1 MHSNTLCAAFQRTA
15 HRDPTGVAL
24 RTPGDAQTL
33 TWSEYAGQVEQ
44 VAAALAA
51 HGIGRGDTVALMMGN
66 RIEFYPLEVGAQHV
80 GATSFSVYNTL
91 PPEQLGFVF
100 DNAGNRVLFCE
111 AAYVERVIASGT
123 TIETVVC
130 IDGSPA
136 GTISLQ
142 EFLARAEPG
151 FDFDATWKSV
161 QPDDI
166 LTLIYTSGT
175 TGNPKGVEI
184 THAATLFT
192 AYATHSV
199 AGFSPEDRVISY
211 LPSAHIA
218 DRFTSCFVQEV
229 FGSQITTV
237 SDIAAVAAALPD
249 VRPTIFGAVPRV
261 WDKLRIAVESSPARV
276 EDDDAR
282 RAIEWGLA
290 VAARRGEYELGGTE
304 LDPELAEEW
313 TRADAMVLSGL
324 RGRLGLDAVRW
335 AVSGAAPVA
344 PETVAFF
351 AGLGIPIGQN
361 WGMSELGALAT
372 ASRPGEIC
380 IDTVGRL
387 LPGVEAKVAE
397 DGELWVRGPLLMKGY
412 RKQPAKTAEA
422 IDRDGWLH
430 TGDIA
435 AFGDDGQVRIVG
447 RKKDIIINAAGKNMS
462 PSNIENAI
470 KGGCPLIGSVVA
482 VGDAR
487 PFVTALIVID
497 TEAAGAVAARAGLA
511 QWDAKVLADDPE
523 LIAELRRGVGAG
535 NAKLARVEQIKR
547 FVVLPTFWEPGGV
560 EMTMTM
566 KVKRAAV
573 LENYAELID
582 TLYAPKVLPG
592 VYEPA

>member
-33 TWSEYAGQVEQ
+33 TWAEYAGQVEQ

-80 GATSFSVYNTL
+80 GATSFSAYNTL
-91 PPEQLGFVF
+91 PPEQLRYVF

-111 AAYVERVIASGT
+111 EAYVDRVIASGT
-123 TIETVVC
+123 TIETIVC

-142 EFLARAEPG
+142 DFLTRAEPG
-151 FDFDATWKSV
+151 FDFEATWKSV

-184 THAATLFT
+184 THAAMLFT
-192 AYATHSV
+192 ARAAHSV
-199 AGFSPEDRVISY
+199 AGFDRADRVISY

-218 DRFTSCFVQEV
+218 DRFTSCYVQEV
-229 FGSQITTV
+229 YGSQITTV
-237 SDIAAVAAALPD
+237 SDIAGVAAALPD

-261 WDKLRIAVESSPARV
+261 WDKLRIAVETSPERI
-276 EDDDAR
+276 EDEQLR
-282 RAIEWGLA
+282 RAVEWGLG
-290 VAARRGEYELGGTE
+290 VATRRGEYALRGKDM
-304 LDPELAEEW
+304 DPEFSEEW
-313 TRADAMVLSGL
+313 ERADAAVLSGL
-324 RGRLGLDAVRW
+324 RARLGLDAVRW
-335 AVSGAAPVA
+335 AVSGGAPVA

-351 AGLGIPIGQN
+351 AGLGVPIGQN
-361 WGMSELGALAT
+361 WGMSELGALAS

-397 DGELWVRGPLLMKGY
+397 DGELLIRGPLLMKGY
-412 RKQPAKTAEA
+412 RKEPAKTAEA
-422 IDRDGWLH
+422 IDEDGWLH

-435 AFGDDGQVRIVG
+435 TVDDDGLVRIAG

-462 PSNIENAI
+462 PSNIENAV
-470 KGGCPLIGSVVA
+470 KGSCPLIGSVVA
-482 VGDAR
+482 IGDAR
-487 PFVTALIVID
+487 PFVTALIVLD
-497 TEAAGAVAARAGLA
+497 PEAAGAAALRSGLTE
-511 QWDAKVLADDPE
+511 WDGKALANDPE
-523 LIAELRRGVGAG
+523 IVEKLRRGVAAG
-535 NAKLARVEQIKR
+535 NTKLARVEQIKR
-547 FVVLPTFWEPGGV
+547 FVILPKFWEPGGD

-582 TLYAPKVLPG
+582 TLYAPQVLSE

>member
-1 MHSNTLCAAFQRTA
+1 M
-15 HRDPTGVAL
+15 